1 MKKSLQ
7 MQLQQNEIDKSQFT
21 EEELEQMKEA
31 QEILDADTI
40 DPTIALNIL
49 LGAVNAS
56 YDKDH
61 FNDLDRALIGKALI
75 TFKNLSE
82 GGEDFIIKVK

>member
-1 MKKSLQ
+1 
-7 MQLQQNEIDKSQFT
+7 MQVEQNEFDKSQFT
-21 EEELEQMKEA
+21 EEELEQMREA
-31 QEILDADTI
+31 QEILDADKI
-40 DPTIALNIL
+40 EPTIALNIL

-75 TFKNLSE
+75 TFKDLAE
-82 GGEDFIIKVK
+82 AGEDFVIKVK

>member
-1 MKKSLQ
+1 
-7 MQLQQNEIDKSQFT
+7 MQVEQNEFDKSQFT
-21 EEELEQMKEA
+21 EEELEQMREA
-31 QEILDADTI
+31 QEILDADKI
-40 DPTIALNIL
+40 EPTIALNIL

-75 TFKNLSE
+75 TFKDLSE
-82 GGEDFIIKVK
+82 AGEDFVIKVK

>member
-1 MKKSLQ
+1 
-7 MQLQQNEIDKSQFT
+7 MQVEQHEFDKSQFT
-21 EEELEQMKEA
+21 EEELEQMREA
-31 QEILDADTI
+31 QEILDADKI
-40 DPTIALNIL
+40 EPTIALNIL

-75 TFKNLSE
+75 TFKDLSE
-82 GGEDFIIKVK
+82 AGEDFVIKVK